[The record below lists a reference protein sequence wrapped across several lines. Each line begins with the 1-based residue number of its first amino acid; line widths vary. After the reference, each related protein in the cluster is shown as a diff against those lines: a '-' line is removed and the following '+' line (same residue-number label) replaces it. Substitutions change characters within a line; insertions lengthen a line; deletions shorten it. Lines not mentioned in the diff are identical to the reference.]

1 MENETYR
8 LTFFLN
14 ATHAVIIDGKR
25 SSVHPHTFEINCHVR
40 SRKFVAFEIME
51 DNINQILNQLNNQY
65 LNELEAFKNIV
76 PTLENLTRLLY
87 RAISANLGSVGCKLV
102 ELEVA
107 ESPVRTFIIKEN

>member
-40 SRKFVAFEIME
+40 SRKFVAFDIME

-65 LNELEAFKNIV
+65 LNELEAFQNTV

-87 RAISANLGSVGCKLV
+87 RAINVNLESVGCRLIK
-102 ELEVA
+102 LEVS
-107 ESPVRTFIIKEN
+107 ESPVRSFIIEQ